1 MERSLDPARSAEG
14 GPIESRVRNVAKVY
28 PIPAPHAVDAS
39 VALASRPSYFDCL
52 RPSAW
57 ELVGL
62 ALLLASY
69 LISEQV
75 LGRDIYAA
83 TNIVGP
89 LGLMGLLSFGLARM
103 ARMNPNAIWTA
114 LFWFRL
120 ATAVYFGLGCLVP
133 VFANGET
140 RAYMEAFFIF
150 DSEDLAKVNVLTVAS
165 TFITLATA
173 YVLAPSLVAGSRVG
187 AMASERGN
195 GARQGNL
202 LLIGIAFLAF
212 GAIIK
217 YFVILPHQFN
227 LTQDTLD
234 GSVGTLAGLVLVGIF
249 FLSAWAFEYS
259 QRWVPL
265 IMAPLLIDIAVG
277 ILTFAKSEVM
287 FALIMFFLGMLR
299 RSVTKPRLVIAV
311 TTIVLTYVLVTPI
324 TSYGRAELAR
334 TRGAISASASLG
346 ERASI
351 IASYFEGGASVAES
365 EQIDWAWVRISYV
378 NAAAYAVHLRDTGMT
393 SQSLATLPAVIIP
406 RFLWPNKPII
416 TQIGVDFNSAAT
428 GNDQSASSPGLF
440 AEAYWNFGWLGVGI
454 LMIPLGA
461 ILSAMSAF
469 ALRVL
474 RDESWLFFPIV
485 LLGMKMGLRVDG
497 YFVADIAGAGVIAL
511 AVYAVLALLIRL
523 ANSLFRP
530 SRSA

>member
-1 MERSLDPARSAEG
+1 LGEGRSV
-14 GPIESRVRNVAKVY
+14 ESRARKETKVY
-28 PIPAPHAVDAS
+28 PKPASRAVDAR
-39 VALASRPSYFDCL
+39 VAPASRPSYFDCL
-52 RPSAW
+52 RPSGW
-57 ELVGL
+57 EVVGL
-62 ALLLASY
+62 ALLLAGY
-69 LISEQV
+69 LLSEQA
-75 LGRDIYAA
+75 LGREIYAA
-83 TNIVGP
+83 TNIAGP
-89 LGLMGLLSFGLARM
+89 LALMGVLAFGLARM
-103 ARMNPNAIWTA
+103 VRMNSNGIWTS

-133 VFANGET
+133 VFANAET

-150 DSEDLAKVNVLTVAS
+150 DSDDLAKVNVLTAAS
-165 TFITLATA
+165 ALVTLATA
-173 YVLAPSLVAGSRVG
+173 YVLVPWFIAGNRIGVL
-187 AMASERGN
+187 ASDRGN
-195 GARQGNL
+195 GAAQRNL
-202 LLIGIAFLAF
+202 LLIGIAFLAV
-212 GAIIK
+212 GAIVK
-217 YFVILPHQFN
+217 YLVILPHQFN
-227 LTQDTLD
+227 LTQDTLE
-234 GSVGTLAGLVLVGIF
+234 GSVGTLAGLVLIGIY

-265 IMAPLLIDIAVG
+265 VMAPLLIDIVIG
-277 ILTFAKSEVM
+277 ILTFAKTEVM

-311 TTIVLTYVLVTPI
+311 TTIVLTYALVTPI
-324 TSYGRAELAR
+324 TSYGRSELVR
-334 TRGAISASASLG
+334 TRGAVSASASIG

-351 IASYFEGGASVAES
+351 IASYFDGGASLAQG

-378 NAAAYAVHLRDTGMT
+378 NAAAYAVHLRDTGMS
-393 SQSLATLPAVIIP
+393 SQSLATLPAVLIP

-440 AEAYWNFGWLGVGI
+440 AEAYWNFGWLGVAI

-461 ILSAMSAF
+461 IFSAMSAF

-497 YFVADIAGAGVIAL
+497 YFVADIAGAGVIAGAL
-511 AVYAVLALLIRL
+511 YVALALLSRL